1 MGKPDILAA
10 VDLGSNSF
18 HMIVARREG
27 DQLRI
32 LDRLREPVRLAEG
45 LEAHRT
51 LSTPARER
59 ALACLQRFGQRLRE
73 VDAGGVRAVGTNTL
87 RKARQKRGFLGEAE
101 AALGHGIEIIPGYE
115 EARLVYLGVARSLDF
130 DDRPRLVVDIGGGST
145 ELIIGTGEQPRAM
158 DSLHMGC
165 VSFTERYFPGG
176 GITRGRMEA
185 ALTAAGVELEPVG
198 AHYQA
203 PLWSEAVGASGT
215 VRAVAN
221 GVQAAG
227 WCGFGITRDA
237 LQRLRD
243 ALLEAG
249 HVDRLRWEGLSVDR
263 RAVLPGGVAVLS
275 AVFETLG
282 VTQLEVADGALREG
296 LLYDLVGRLGEADV
310 RATTVESLVRRY
322 HVDVLQAG
330 RVAATAHYCLQQV
343 AVDWSLQRPF
353 WGRLLNWAAQLHEV
367 GLDISHSQ
375 YHKHGAYI
383 TRHADMAGFSSLDQQ
398 LLAVLVRAH
407 RRKFPV
413 SEFDALPGTHRI
425 PLLRLGALLRLAV
438 LLHRSRSE
446 TPLPEFR
453 LRADGLHLK
462 LELPSDWL
470 EQHPLV
476 CADLAQERRWLKRA
490 DLRLHIGG

>member
-18 HMIVARREG
+18 HMIVARHEG
-27 DQLRI
+27 GQLRI

-45 LEAHRT
+45 LETHRT
-51 LSTPARER
+51 LSAPARER
-59 ALACLQRFGQRLRE
+59 ALACLRRFGQRLRE

-87 RKARQKRGFLGEAE
+87 RRARQKRGFLEEAE

-130 DDRPRLVVDIGGGST
+130 DGRPRLVVDIGGGST
-145 ELIIGTGEQPRAM
+145 ELIIGAGEQPRAM

-176 GITRGRMEA
+176 EITPACMER
-185 ALTAAGVELEPVG
+185 ALTASGVEMEPVG

-203 PLWSEAVGASGT
+203 PLWAEAVGASGT
-215 VRAVAN
+215 IRAVAN
-221 GVQAAG
+221 VVQAAG
-227 WCGFGITRDA
+227 WCDYGITREA
-237 LQRLRD
+237 LQRLGD
-243 ALLEAG
+243 TLLSAG
-249 HVDRLRWEGLSVDR
+249 HVDRLRLDGLSDDR
-263 RAVLPGGVAVLS
+263 RVVLPGGVAVLS

-282 VTQLEVADGALREG
+282 VGRMEVAEGALREG

-310 RATTVESLVRRY
+310 RAATVESLVRRY
-322 HVDVLQAG
+322 HVDELQAG

-343 AVDWSLQRPF
+343 AADWSLQRPF
-353 WGRLLNWAAQLHEV
+353 WARLLRWAAQLHEV

-413 SEFDALPGTHRI
+413 VEFDALPGSHRI
-425 PLLRLGALLRLAV
+425 PLIRLGVLLRLAV

-446 TPLPEFR
+446 TPLPDFR
-453 LRADGLHLK
+453 LRGNGHHLK

-476 CADLAQERRWLKRA
+476 RADLEQERRWLKRA
-490 DLRLHIGG
+490 DLRLYLGA